1 MPSPR
6 HSYFF
11 HRDYINQFLIAPL
24 AEGARIGD
32 VEYSN
37 VRRLDAEMFSDT
49 TRKLAEHVARVFYCS
64 AAFDKGTPP
73 NFFEGEFTDEASLF
87 LARIHE
93 VIYSANSNILDIT
106 HKMHNSFVNAWLR
119 ARGHGARND
128 AYDALCKPWEC
139 IGSAIRRCE
148 DVFIVLLVRDIINN
162 DTFVTSGNY
171 KTIAERILL
180 NAHDT
185 LKLLE
190 PMLCAG
196 LH

>member
-1 MPSPR
+1 MPASR

-24 AEGARIGD
+24 PEGSRIGD

-37 VRRLDAEMFSDT
+37 VRRLDAEMFSDS
-49 TRKLAEHVARVFYCS
+49 TRKLAEQVARVFYCS
-64 AAFDKGTPP
+64 AAFDKGIPP
-73 NFFEGEFTDEASLF
+73 KFFEGEFSDEASLF

-93 VIYSANSNILDIT
+93 AMYSTDSHILDST

-128 AYDALCKPWEC
+128 EYDTLCKPWEC

-148 DVFIVLLVRDIINN
+148 DIFIVLLVRDIIN
-162 DTFVTSGNY
+162 DETHVTSGNC
-171 KTIAERILL
+171 KNIAERILL
-180 NAHDT
+180 KAHDT